1 MLKNLPAGMTA
12 ILLAA
17 PLLLSAQTADAAD
30 RPGRETRDTKVSVS
44 KHGAG
49 PYEADDIIGTR
60 INDIEGRE
68 LGEIDQLLID
78 RSGKVTHVVIGVGAV
93 GWAEKKVMVPWSDLK
108 FAAVTEGRKTAITID
123 EVKLERAPGYERSA
137 RSDVAPAASP
147 RTDPARKGSDRDGV
161 SDRTDR
167 APLNRSKK

>member
-1 MLKNLPAGMTA
+1 
-12 ILLAA
+12 
-17 PLLLSAQTADAAD
+17 
-30 RPGRETRDTKVSVS
+30 
-44 KHGAG
+44 
-49 PYEADDIIGTR
+49 
-60 INDIEGRE
+60 
-68 LGEIDQLLID
+68 
-78 RSGKVTHVVIGVGAV
+78 VVIGVGAV

-147 RTDPARKGSDRDGV
+147 RTDPARKGSDRDGE

-167 APLNRSKK
+167 APLNRS

>member
-1 MLKNLPAGMTA
+1 MSGR
-12 ILLAA
+12 LLAA
-17 PLLLSAQTADAAD
+17 PLLLSAQMADATD
-30 RPGRETRDTKVSVS
+30 RPGRETRDTRVPVS
-44 KHGAG
+44 KHGAD

-60 INDIEGRE
+60 INDTEGTE
-68 LGEIDQLLID
+68 LGAIDQLLID

-123 EVKLERAPGYERSA
+123 EAKLERAPGYERSA
-137 RSDVAPAASP
+137 RSDVAPAASL
-147 RTDPARKGSDRDGV
+147 RTDPARKGSDRDGE